1 MSRNWTEEELAA
13 VSEAMEK
20 MGYPGYE
27 EVCKD
32 LRQMETDQKNA
43 DPDTQKKGGILHE
56 YHGKD

>member
-1 MSRNWTEEELAA
+1 
-13 VSEAMEK
+13 MEK

-27 EVCKD
+27 EFCKD

>member
-1 MSRNWTEEELAA
+1 MGRDCKEEELAA
-13 VSEAMEK
+13 ASEAMEK

-27 EVCKD
+27 EFCKD